1 MTHRKV
7 LAMAAEGQA
16 KWKAIDMASNT
27 TPASKWP
34 KVTAYA
40 DIEPNNNS
48 PSSTQSIYGA
58 TVRTEEEEAAH
69 QDIDTII
76 LDSDSDIQAAVES
89 SKKESSE
96 SSDAELS
103 KYL

>member
-1 MTHRKV
+1 MIHRKCWLWV
-7 LAMAAEGQA
+7 QKA
-16 KWKAIDMASNT
+16 KPSGKPIDMASNT

-89 SKKESSE
+89 SKEESSE